1 MVVSP
6 AFYAMEVNLGLF
18 EKLKQGLSKTR
29 KALIE
34 NTEALFLGRTV
45 DENLLEELEELLIM
59 ADVGP
64 QAATSIT
71 SALREKVKKGKIPNT
86 LELKS
91 ALKEEIKKIL
101 KQGHKIIC
109 AGEKPYVI
117 LTVGVNG
124 VGKTTTIG
132 KLARRFTDNG
142 FTVTLAAADTFR
154 AAAIEQLDIWSQRA
168 GAQIVKHRS
177 GADSAA
183 VAFDAVA
190 SAKAKNIDTVIIDTA
205 GRLHT
210 KTNLMEELKKIRRVV
225 SKEMPSAP
233 HEVLLVIDAT
243 SGQNAINQARIFNE
257 AVGVTGIALTKLDG
271 TAKGGIVLAIN
282 KELGIP
288 VKLIGV
294 GEGVEDLQDFNAEEF
309 VEALFG

>member
-1 MVVSP
+1 VG
-6 AFYAMEVNLGLF
+6 FF
-18 EKLKQGLSKTR
+18 DKLKQGLAKTK

-34 NTEALFLGRTV
+34 NTEALFRGRTV
-45 DENLLEELEELLIM
+45 DEGLLEELEETLIM

-64 QAATSIT
+64 QAAASIT
-71 SALREKVKKGKIPNT
+71 TALREKIKQGKALNTGDLTTALKDEIRKMLREGGKIM
-86 LELKS
+86 
-91 ALKEEIKKIL
+91 
-101 KQGHKIIC
+101 C

-132 KLARRFTDNG
+132 KLARRFTDQG
-142 FTVTLAAADTFR
+142 FSVTLAAGDTFR
-154 AAAIEQLDIWSQRA
+154 AAAIEQLEIWAQRA

-177 GADSAA
+177 GADPAA

-190 SAKAKNIDTVIIDTA
+190 SAKAKNVDIVIIDTA

-210 KTNLMEELKKIRRVV
+210 KSNLMEELKKIKRAI
-225 SKEMPSAP
+225 SKEVPAAP
-233 HEVLLVIDAT
+233 HEILLVVDAT

-271 TAKGGIVLAIN
+271 TAKGGIILAIN
-282 KELGIP
+282 KELNIP
-288 VKLIGV
+288 VKLIGI
-294 GEGVEDLQDFNAEEF
+294 GEAVEDLQDFSPAEF
-309 VEALFG
+309 VDALFE